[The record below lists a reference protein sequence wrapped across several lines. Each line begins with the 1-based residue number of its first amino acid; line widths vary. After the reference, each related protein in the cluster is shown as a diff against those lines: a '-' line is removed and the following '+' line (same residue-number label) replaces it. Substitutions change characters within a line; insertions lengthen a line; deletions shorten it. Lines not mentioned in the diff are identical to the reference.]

1 MPRVYAMMVRQG
13 LHHLIQGLC
22 SAFLHCR
29 VCFAVS
35 KKKKK
40 QQQQQQQ
47 QKRVMVRRGLHHLLT
62 QYKGF
67 MF

>member
-35 KKKKK
+35 KKNKNKNKKTKKK
-40 QQQQQQQ
+40 SDGQAGAASSL
-47 QKRVMVRRGLHHLLT
+47 KAI
-62 QYKGF
+62 
-67 MF
+67 

>member
-1 MPRVYAMMVRQG
+1 MLRVYAMMVRQG

-22 SAFLHCR
+22 SVFLHCR
-29 VCFAVS
+29 VCFAAS
-35 KKKKK
+35 KKKI
-40 QQQQQQQ
+40 
-47 QKRVMVRRGLHHLLT
+47 RVMVKRGLHHLLT